1 MGIKDALF
9 EAFRE
14 DHATLGRGLFD
25 LRTMLAAGEIEDI
38 RKAAER
44 LDRDVGAHIAFE
56 EREFY
61 PALKPFLSQE
71 EIDDMYQD
79 HAEGLL
85 LICEILNSTDA
96 ELAAPSRQA
105 ALTARIEKMEA
116 HVSECGELFGA
127 MGGLSADEQKA
138 LLEKLKEWRKRAPRW
153 TDFAETPPTPGL

>member
-25 LRTMLAAGEIEDI
+25 LRTMLAAGEIENI

-85 LICEILNSTDA
+85 LIREVLNSTDA
-96 ELAAPSRQA
+96 ELAAPSLQA

-138 LLEKLKEWRKRAPRW
+138 LLEKLKDWRKRAPRW